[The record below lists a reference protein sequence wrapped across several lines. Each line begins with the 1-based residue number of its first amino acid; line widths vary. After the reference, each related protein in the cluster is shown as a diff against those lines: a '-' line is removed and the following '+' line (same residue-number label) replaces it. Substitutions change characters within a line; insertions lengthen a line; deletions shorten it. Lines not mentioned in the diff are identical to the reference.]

1 MSLDY
6 LLHDFEHMCHSL
18 KPTSRRIFI
27 DMGASLSFHGGANSK
42 RPQQPVVRLLK
53 LYETFG
59 FYFDHIYG
67 FEITHT
73 APTMVYNQL
82 LPEEYIPIYHWINVG
97 VNHTVGHRLNPLH
110 SILNHYNEDDFIVVK
125 LDIDTSWIELPL
137 AQQLLEGGKDGIYHK
152 LVDQFYFE
160 EHVHL
165 GELASAWGKSMV
177 GSIKNSLELFQG
189 LRKKGI
195 PAHYWP

>member
-6 LLHDFEHMCHSL
+6 LIHDFEHMCHSL

-27 DMGASLSFHGGANSK
+27 DMGASLSFHGAGAG
-42 RPQQPVVRLLK
+42 RPQPVVTLLK
-53 LYETFG
+53 LYEQFG

-73 APTMVYNQL
+73 APKTVYEKL
-82 LPEEYIPIYHWINVG
+82 LPEKYIPIYHWINVG
-97 VNHTVGHRLNPLH
+97 VNHSSGHRLNPLH

-165 GELASAWGKSMV
+165 GELRKNWHSSMV
-177 GSIKNSLELFQG
+177 GTIKSSLELFQG